1 MNATR
6 HLKSE
11 FSLNRLVQTT
21 IHVKSADTPEPSEKY
36 GLTLS
41 TAVFLHESE
50 VELNSCRVNTKKI
63 GSVDTKRNF

>member
-1 MNATR
+1 MNAIR

-41 TAVFLHESE
+41 TAVFTIA
-50 VELNSCRVNTKKI
+50 RI
-63 GSVDTKRNF
+63 RG